1 MENQTAQNTNP
12 PTPPQSTTPPVSPIL
27 PKKNNLVV
35 ILLSVLL
42 LITFLIG
49 GYLFLKVQDLTKQLA
64 QIQVEVQATP
74 IPSPTEASAQEGTAN
89 WKTYTN
95 TKYGYMVK
103 IPPDWKQA
111 ETSSNFEYIV
121 RFEPPNPPGQFVK
134 IQALENKNG
143 IEAEIIDSPPSPD
156 PNWSTSTIKHPT
168 KNLSVRFVSNVDK
181 SILNQILST
190 FQFLK

>member
-12 PTPPQSTTPPVSPIL
+12 PTPPQSTTPPVSPVF

-74 IPSPTEASAQEGTAN
+74 IPSPTEASAQVGWFKVAIDTPISQEIKFN
-89 WKTYTN
+89 W
-95 TKYGYMVK
+95 
-103 IPPDWKQA
+103 W
-111 ETSSNFEYIV
+111 
-121 RFEPPNPPGQFVK
+121 
-134 IQALENKNG
+134 
-143 IEAEIIDSPPSPD
+143 II
-156 PNWSTSTIKHPT
+156 N
-168 KNLSVRFVSNVDK
+168 
-181 SILNQILST
+181 
-190 FQFLK
+190 